1 MLPKLQDFI
10 ANYRQAGG
18 NVIFI
23 NCVPWRKEFLPSNIN
38 ELYQDPN
45 CEYYSSG
52 ISGFDEKFFE
62 LSPEENDFVITKKSY
77 DAFTSWELKNLLEK
91 LKVKYCVITGV
102 FGDGCV
108 NSTLQGGF
116 SDGYNLIILKDLIE
130 TSDVKTR
137 QKLQKL
143 LKDYTRPVMFG
154 KTINSE
160 CFFDLVK

>member
-1 MLPKLQDFI
+1 MTSKIEIKKTALLVIDVINSCCHEDCEIRKSGISFSKIRDMLPKLQDFI

-77 DAFTSWELKNLLEK
+77 DAFTS
-91 LKVKYCVITGV
+91 
-102 FGDGCV
+102 
-108 NSTLQGGF
+108 
-116 SDGYNLIILKDLIE
+116 
-130 TSDVKTR
+130 
-137 QKLQKL
+137 
-143 LKDYTRPVMFG
+143 
-154 KTINSE
+154 
-160 CFFDLVK
+160 